1 MKLNPKDNPLG
12 ISVYKLGAKDG
23 KGSWFARRSIHEG
36 LEFEKWKKGLE
47 REFCETMKDH
57 GRPGQ
62 GNIRGIGAE
71 KRVEY
76 RRVTGIGKIEVYL
89 LSAQFPGPTAPRD
102 FVTMFLTSDQLP
114 QDVPDEDGPLRH
126 FMVISRPCVHKD
138 TAPRDGYVRGQYESV
153 EYIREIP
160 MKKPRLISAS
170 TTDLKDVIDTGRNSS
185 LSKAMLRS
193 SIKNR
198 PREASKSDDSD
209 DERAAS
215 DSDLSPRSRRRTA
228 GNPVEWIMITRSDPG
243 GSVPRF
249 MVERGTPNGIVTDAS
264 KFLDWANSKNIN
276 DFDTDEETPS
286 EEVDE
291 KDMGINRHMTQDDNE
306 KYLGNFHAHN
316 RTDSF
321 GEPSADLTTRK
332 SQELTSDNA
341 SGLSGIVPEAQ
352 DGPIPMHIPAIT
364 SKQTSAYTDEE
375 TNFGYNKSPLR
386 HSKSSISS
394 LSSDLS
400 FASALEVNEGEVY
413 SNATSTVTTQAKG
426 SVEAKTHELKQ
437 LNKLDRKKRKLD
449 EKLNKAREKEANK
462 RNEDSSRDEEALRK
476 AEEKHKKEIERL
488 ERKKQKELRKAE
500 EKRRKTSEKDDKARI
515 LKELEDAR
523 VEANLLRTERESLK
537 IQVAD
542 LQAANKALVDND
554 GH

>member
-1 MKLNPKDNPLG
+1 MKLRCNLLT
-12 ISVYKLGAKDG
+12 YL
-23 KGSWFARRSIHEG
+23 
-36 LEFEKWKKGLE
+36 
-47 REFCETMKDH
+47 
-57 GRPGQ
+57 
-62 GNIRGIGAE
+62 
-71 KRVEY
+71 
-76 RRVTGIGKIEVYL
+76 VYL

-114 QDVPDEDGPLRH
+114 QDVTDEDGPLRH

-138 TAPRDGYVRGQYESV
+138 TAPRDGYVRGRYESV

-170 TTDLKDVIDTGRNSS
+170 TTDLKDVIDAGRNSS

-215 DSDLSPRSRRRTA
+215 DSDLSPRNRRMTA

-249 MVERGTPNGIVTDAS
+249 MVERGTPSGIVTDAS

-276 DFDTDEETPS
+276 DFDSDEETPS
-286 EEVDE
+286 EEVDG
-291 KDMGINRHMTQDDNE
+291 KDTGINRHMTQDDNE

-321 GEPSADLTTRK
+321 GEPSADLATRK
-332 SQELTSDNA
+332 SQELTSDNT

-352 DGPIPMHIPAIT
+352 GGPIPVHIPAIT
-364 SKQTSAYTDEE
+364 SNQNSAYTDEE

-400 FASALEVNEGEVY
+400 FASALEVNEEEVY

-426 SVEAKTHELKQ
+426 NVEAKTHELKQ
-437 LNKLDRKKRKLD
+437 LNKLERKKKKLD

-523 VEANLLRTERESLK
+523 VEANILRTERESLK

-542 LQAANKALVDND
+542 LQAANKALVDKG